1 MSQLYNIYGNL
12 LVNGSAT
19 SNSLSSTTI
28 TASTFYGAIDA
39 KYIGTGATIG
49 SIPNIVTNQEFT
61 YLSGLTGF
69 AQTQINT
76 KAPIDSPFI
85 TYSAS
90 NRLQNYKIISGG
102 TNILT
107 GISNTHFSISAKI
120 GALEVGVV
128 TITTSGDSNYS
139 LNNFNPNGLS
149 AATQIIII
157 PQNVIKISGISG
169 GTSGRY
175 LTITNSGNYPI
186 IFENLGT
193 GSSSSNRFKL
203 TNDESWLL
211 TPNKTINLVYNT
223 TILNWIPVLT
233 LNKRGVDTFD
243 DFYSVTTSRDTN
255 PTSTPQSTPFYYIY
269 GVGSGPST
277 STGCRVWQQ
286 SCANACIE
294 MARYVSSSASPPL
307 GVGPN
312 PTTRLRV
319 GLRNGFNSYE
329 STSGT
334 GFLMLTLASTV
345 NGGFNVSTD
354 NYAITFGTENN
365 YLVTPYTAATSM
377 NTTLP
382 QFSGGSFWLMDV
394 SGNSQF
400 ARYIVQTTGNTSQ
413 VQTSS
418 LSLDSFKNNFTTLGV
433 YTIAS
438 GNTISGSSTFFWG
451 QRNTSTLSENF
462 TIDPPIIHTG
472 GTINGYPG
480 FNVYSSYNF
489 GGGTLI
495 TSSSNAKL
503 DFLAHSVFNGLT

>member
-1 MSQLYNIYGNL
+1 MGQLYNIYGNL
-12 LVNGSAT
+12 LVDGQSKSDSISA
-19 SNSLSSTTI
+19 TTI
-28 TASTFYGAIDA
+28 TASTFFGSIDA
-39 KYIGTGATIG
+39 KYIGTGTTIG
-49 SIPNIVTNQEFT
+49 QVPNLVTNQEFT
-61 YLSGLTGF
+61 YLSGLTGH

-76 KAPIDSPFI
+76 KATIDSPFI

-107 GISNTHFSISAKI
+107 ATSSTHFSISAKI
-120 GALEVGVV
+120 GALEVGAITV
-128 TITTSGDSNYS
+128 TTSGDSQYS
-139 LNNFNPNGLS
+139 LNNFNPDGLS
-149 AATQIIII
+149 TATQIIII
-157 PQNVIKISGISG
+157 PLNVIKISGISG
-169 GTSGRY
+169 GASGRY

-203 TNDESWLL
+203 TNNESWLL

-223 TILNWIPVLT
+223 TISNWIPILT
-233 LNKRGVDTFD
+233 LNKRGMDTFD
-243 DFYSVTTSRDTN
+243 DFYSVTTVQSTN
-255 PTSTPQSTPFYYIY
+255 PTSSPQSTPFYFIN
-269 GVGSGPST
+269 GVGNDNSGPKT
-277 STGCRVWQQ
+277 RQQ
-286 SCANACIE
+286 GCANACIE
-294 MARYVSSSASPPL
+294 LCRNTGSASPPV
-307 GVGPN
+307 GVAVN
-312 PTTRLRV
+312 SSNRVRV
-319 GLRNGFNSYE
+319 GLRNGYNSYE
-329 STSGT
+329 STPGT
-334 GFLMLTLASTV
+334 GFLILTNGATGG
-345 NGGFNVSTD
+345 GGFNVSTD

-377 NTTLP
+377 NTRLP

-400 ARYIVQTTGNTSQ
+400 ARYVVQTTGNTSQ
-413 VQTSS
+413 IRTSS
-418 LSLDSFKNNFTTLGV
+418 LSLESFKNNYTTLGV

-451 QRNTSTLSENF
+451 QRNSSTLSENF
-462 TIDPPIIHTG
+462 IIEPPIIHTG

-489 GGGTLI
+489 GGGLNMDTASRA
-495 TSSSNAKL
+495 TL